1 MGPRVLQTDPVVSC
15 HMVFLNA
22 CLTVVWAGC
31 MGRLHGQVVW
41 AGCLAFAGERCATVP
56 VVVGTGV

>member
-31 MGRLHGQVVW
+31 MGRLYGQVVW
-41 AGCLAFAGERCATVP
+41 LLQEKGAPQVP